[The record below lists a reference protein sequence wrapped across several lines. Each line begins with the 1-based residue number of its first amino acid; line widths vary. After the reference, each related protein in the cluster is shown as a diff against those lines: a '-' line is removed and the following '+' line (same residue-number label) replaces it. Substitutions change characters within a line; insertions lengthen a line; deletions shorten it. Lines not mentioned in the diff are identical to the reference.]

1 MSGHRYRLRFLLQ
14 EVDLAFG
21 ETLIGRSPE
30 CRVTIEDP
38 LVSRV
43 HARVVVGPDGVHVDD
58 TGSRNGVRVNGK
70 LVKGPTP
77 LTDGDRIRVGT
88 QDFVF
93 CVVATRDYLSD
104 RRKTGALRVCL
115 RCRTPYAAEVGACTS
130 CGATEPVN
138 EDTVSADHAGG
149 VSKDWG
155 ILLLVEVLERCIA
168 GERWPD
174 ADRLARRVIAA
185 VEDHL
190 AAGHSVERTQL
201 DRVGHALLRLAIQ
214 EESANRLVWLFG
226 RYSHEQLPPP
236 LELLAGIEQLPS
248 AERARIARAA
258 GSVWEAVR
266 SRSDVVLAQGDEAA
280 LASLAALRESGGDA
294 R

>member
-43 HARVVVGPDGVHVDD
+43 HARIVVSTSGVHVDD
-58 TGSRNGVRVNGK
+58 AGSRNGVRVNGK
-70 LVKGPTP
+70 LVRTPTF
-77 LTDGDRIRVGT
+77 LVDGDRIRVGT

-93 CVVATRDYLSD
+93 TVIAVDSQSD

-115 RCRTPYAAEVGACTS
+115 RCRTPYAEEVGACTS
-130 CGATEPVN
+130 CGSNEPAN
-138 EDTVSADHAGG
+138 EDTVSGEYGAG

-155 ILLLVEVLERCIA
+155 ILLLVEVLERCVA

-174 ADRLARRVIAA
+174 ADRLVRRVVTAI
-185 VEDHL
+185 EDHAASGL
-190 AAGHSVERTQL
+190 ALDRSQL
-201 DRVGHALLRLAIQ
+201 DRLGLALLKMAIQ
-214 EESANRLVWLFG
+214 EESANRLVWLLA
-226 RYSHEQLPPP
+226 RYSHEQLPPSVGV
-236 LELLAGIEQLPS
+236 LEGVERLPE
-248 AERARIARAA
+248 AERLRIARAA
-258 GSVWEAVR
+258 GTVYESVRAR
-266 SRSDVVLAQGDEAA
+266 SYVVLAREDEAA
-280 LASLAALRESGGDA
+280 MASLAALGESGGSA